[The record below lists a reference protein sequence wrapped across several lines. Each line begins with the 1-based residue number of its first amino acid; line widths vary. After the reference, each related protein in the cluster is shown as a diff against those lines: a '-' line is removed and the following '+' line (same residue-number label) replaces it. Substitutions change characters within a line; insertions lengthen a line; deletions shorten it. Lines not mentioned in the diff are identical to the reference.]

1 MLYLIDSA
9 NHDQIM
15 EVLAYG
21 AYGITANTSMYRKE
35 GISIIDYVKTYQNA
49 NIHFLSA
56 EVIGSYEEMLSQ
68 SKQILSLNS
77 DIVIKINMS
86 KDGLRLAKTLHDQGH
101 KTAMTLV
108 FTIAQTIAAINSGV
122 DYLFFFLGRNEEIG
136 NDALSAINHVQQII
150 KEKGYTTKVVAAS
163 IKSLY
168 QLEKLAQLH
177 IDYAA
182 IPYDLYMNSLHH
194 PLTISGAKTFEIDYY
209 ENKAITDEN

>member
-9 NHDQIM
+9 NHDQII
-15 EVLAYG
+15 EALAYG
-21 AYGITANTSMYRKE
+21 AYGVTANTSMYRKE
-35 GISIIDYVKTYQNA
+35 EMSIMDYVKTYQNTD
-49 NIHFLSA
+49 IHFLSA
-56 EVIGSYEEMLSQ
+56 EVIGTYEDMLSQ
-68 SKQILSLNS
+68 SKQILNLNS

-86 KDGLRLAKTLHDQGH
+86 KDGLRLAKTLHNQGY

-108 FTIAQTIAAINSGV
+108 FTIAQAIAAINAGV
-122 DYLFFFLGRNEEIG
+122 DYLFFFLGRNEDIG
-136 NDALSAINHVQQII
+136 NDALYAIEHIQKII

-168 QLEKLAQLH
+168 QLEKLAQVH

-182 IPYDLYMNSLHH
+182 IPYDLYMKSLQH

-209 ENKAITDEN
+209 ENKAIQDGN